1 MICGIKKCLVLTA
14 ILFFSSLL
22 FAESL
27 TKFTIVESIREH
39 DLNPQTTSYASDAQ
53 LLTGLYEG
61 LFTYDPVNLSPVY
74 AIATDYRIS
83 RDKKR
88 WTFTICADAC
98 FSNGEKIT
106 AADVRDSWLRLLS
119 TPDAPYASLLDVI
132 VGAEAYRTGKGSEDD
147 VAIYANSENSLSI
160 HLVKPANY
168 LPKVLCHPAFSVVHR
183 NPTVYSGPFYL
194 DDMELGYYYL
204 KKNPYY

>member
-1 MICGIKKCLVLTA
+1 MIRNIKKY
-14 ILFFSSLL
+14 LFFTAAFFFSVLL
-22 FAESL
+22 FADDL
-27 TKFTIVESIREH
+27 KKFTVIESVREH

-53 LLTGLYEG
+53 MLTGLYEG
-61 LFTYDPVNLSPVY
+61 LFTYDPVNLNPLY

-88 WTFTICADAC
+88 WTFTINANAC

-132 VGAEAYRTGKGSEDD
+132 IGAEDYRLGKCGEQSSICVSPWYFSIISEDGIFVSD
-147 VAIYANSENSLSI
+147 ETIW
-160 HLVKPANY
+160 
-168 LPKVLCHPAFSVVHR
+168 
-183 NPTVYSGPFYL
+183 
-194 DDMELGYYYL
+194 
-204 KKNPYY
+204 